1 MISSSDRHRGPSLDF
16 GSALG
21 RRPLA
26 KENRNM
32 RVTIALAAVTAVMLF
47 VPAAAP
53 ASELKLET
61 DEQKTIFAL
70 GMMISRNLGPFNLS
84 ADEIDLVAAGLKASL
99 TGGDTLG
106 IDIAE
111 YQPKVQML
119 AHDRAQAVAEVEK
132 EKANAFLEAEAAKEG
147 AVKTDSGLIYTVLKE
162 GNGPTPAATD
172 KVTVHYH
179 GTLSNGEVFDSSVD
193 RGQPATFPLDGVIKC
208 WTEGV
213 QKMKQGGKA
222 RLVCPSDIAYG
233 DRGAGPKIKPGAA
246 LVFEVELLEIV
257 AD

>member
-1 MISSSDRHRGPSLDF
+1 
-16 GSALG
+16 
-21 RRPLA
+21 
-26 KENRNM
+26 M
-32 RVTIALAAVTAVMLF
+32 RVTIVLAAVTAVMLF
-47 VPAAAP
+47 TPAAVPAG
-53 ASELKLET
+53 ELKLET

-70 GMMISRNLGPFNLS
+70 GMMISRNLEQFNLS

-99 TGGDTLG
+99 TDGDTRG
-106 IDIAE
+106 IDVAE

-119 AHDRAQAVAEVEK
+119 AQDRIRAAAEVEK
-132 EKANAFLEAEAAKEG
+132 EKARAFLEAEAGKEG
-147 AVKTDSGLIYTVLKE
+147 AVKTESGLIYTMLKE
-162 GNGPTPAATD
+162 GDGPTPTATD

-179 GTLSNGEVFDSSVD
+179 GTLSNGEVFDSSID
-193 RGQPATFPLDGVIKC
+193 RGQPATFPLSGVIKC

-213 QKMKQGGKA
+213 QKIRQGGKA

-233 DRGAGPKIKPGAA
+233 DRSVGAKIRPGAA